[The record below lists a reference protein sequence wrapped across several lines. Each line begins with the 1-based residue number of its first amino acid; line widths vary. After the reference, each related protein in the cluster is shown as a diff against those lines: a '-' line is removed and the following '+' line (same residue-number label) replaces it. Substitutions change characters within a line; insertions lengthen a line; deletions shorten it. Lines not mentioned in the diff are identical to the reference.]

1 VTDVYLSIDGPIVPK
16 ARPRF
21 SVSGKVHMPENY
33 RAWKQKAIRQLRR
46 QYVGGLIEQAEIEII
61 LHGKHSRRGDCDNI
75 SGSLLDALV
84 QAKILRDDNM
94 VVVSALSV
102 RLEYHKDLP
111 PVSIVRILAPA

>member
-1 VTDVYLSIDGPIVPK
+1 VTDVYLSIDGQIVPK
-16 ARPRF
+16 ARPR
-21 SVSGKVHMPENY
+21 VTKNGTYLPENY
-33 RAWKQKAIRQLRR
+33 RTWKQRAIRQLRR
-46 QYVGGLIEQAEIEII
+46 QYVGGLIERAEIEII

-111 PVSIVRILAPA
+111 PVAIVRILAPA